1 MKRHTSLTL
10 CKSLYESYVNSTL
23 QVNDNI
29 GEDTYFILYYAFR
42 IVFVHIGPCALLVQ
56 LNVLLFRAL
65 KKAQRKREKL
75 FNENRKSECI
85 KLRDSNSTT
94 IMLIVIVTVF
104 LMLEIPLAV
113 TTLLHVMQNALNIE
127 IAEYDSLNTTVLF
140 TNFFIILSYPINF
153 AIYCGMSK
161 QFRQTFADLFLY
173 SNYTATVSHREC
185 SSRYSAVNGTR
196 NSTNETIL

>member
-1 MKRHTSLTL
+1 M
-10 CKSLYESYVNSTL
+10 
-23 QVNDNI
+23 
-29 GEDTYFILYYAFR
+29 YYAFR
-42 IVFVHIGPCALLVQ
+42 IILVHIGPCALLVL
-56 LNVLLFRAL
+56 LNGLLFRAL

-75 FNENRKSECI
+75 FNENRKSECN

-94 IMLIVIVTVF
+94 IMLIVIVSVF

-127 IAEYDSLNTTVLF
+127 IAAYDTLNTTVLF

-161 QFRQTFADLFLY
+161 QFRQTFADLFLC
-173 SNYTATVSHREC
+173 SNCKASVVQRE
-185 SSRYSAVNGTR
+185 STRTDENDTR
-196 NSTNETIL
+196 NSTNKAILWICYEVVLQVLFFLF

>member
-1 MKRHTSLTL
+1 MLTNHV
-10 CKSLYESYVNSTL
+10 KFTF
-23 QVNDNI
+23 QVRDNL
-29 GEDTYFILYYAFR
+29 GEDMYFTFYFGFR

-94 IMLIVIVTVF
+94 IMLIVIVSVF

-113 TTLLHVMQNALNIE
+113 TTILHVAQSTLNIE
-127 IAEYDSLNTTVLF
+127 IAAYDTLNTTILF

-173 SNYTATVSHREC
+173 NNYTSTVAAHREC

>member
-1 MKRHTSLTL
+1 MTHS
-10 CKSLYESYVNSTL
+10 
-23 QVNDNI
+23 I
-29 GEDTYFILYYAFR
+29 GEDAYYIIYYGFR
-42 IVFVHIGPCALLVQ
+42 IIFVHIGPCALLVL
-56 LNVLLFRAL
+56 LNVLLFKAL

-85 KLRDSNSTT
+85 KIRDSNSTT

-113 TTLLHVMQNALNIE
+113 TTLLHVMQNALSLNI
-127 IAEYDSLNTTVLF
+127 ADYDYLNTTILF

-161 QFRQTFADLFLY
+161 QFRQTFTDLFLDN
-173 SNYTATVSHREC
+173 NYTATVAHREC
-185 SSRYSAVNGTR
+185 SSRYSAVNGPRT
-196 NSTNETIL
+196 STNETIL